1 MKINR
6 DGIIFVKKRELP
18 MPLVVEDDSGNFE
31 IQELAPAGEK
41 RLGARVGHI
50 HTQIKTAVLKTIR
63 RG

>member
-1 MKINR
+1 MKVDEN
-6 DGIIFVKKRELP
+6 GIIFVNKRELP
-18 MPLVVEDDSGNFE
+18 APLVVEDDSGNFE

-50 HTQIKTAVLKTIR
+50 HEQIKKSVLRIIR